1 MKTNKKTIII
11 LLLIV
16 IISVGFLYFTR
27 LNAQDNNNE
36 NNLDS
41 NTDLVSEK
49 IIVSPDIVRSVIIED
64 GQTYGELM
72 KSLELSP
79 ELANL
84 IYKKSFSTYDLAK
97 IRSGKEMKLIFDPE
111 DKQLKSLVY
120 CIDSESELIVENL
133 KYYKPEEDENIVS
146 SSTKIMPETDIDN
159 NSNWKAR
166 VGEINYDIKVV
177 EKEGKLES
185 SLYNW
190 ALENSVDERAI
201 IEMAN
206 AFQWSL
212 DFAMD
217 PRIGDNFKFIY
228 EERYLNED
236 YVMPGKL
243 LAAKYVNA
251 GENYEVY
258 FFEESED
265 NKGYFDVEGNSVQ
278 KMFLKAP
285 VAFKYISSGF
295 TTGLR
300 YISAF
305 DVSTGHRAI
314 DYAASYG
321 TPIRSVGDGTIVM
334 VKYNGSYGNMVSVR
348 HNGTYTT
355 NYAHMS
361 KFAVKYGDRVKQGEV
376 IGYVGSTGFS
386 TGPHVHFEMVKNGIK
401 INPLLEVLP
410 PGEAIKEENK
420 ARFFENIESLQ
431 ERLNK

>member
-1 MKTNKKTIII
+1 MKINKRITVI
-11 LLLIV
+11 LSVVALFL
-16 IISVGFLYFTR
+16 VGFLYYNQ
-27 LNAQDNNNE
+27 LNAQNNE
-36 NNLDS
+36 TKLNTENDAKIEENLIP
-41 NTDLVSEK
+41 E
-49 IIVSPDIVRSVIIED
+49 DIVKSVTIEK

-72 KSLELSP
+72 KDLNISSEISKEIYDVSLES
-79 ELANL
+79 
-84 IYKKSFSTYDLAK
+84 YDLAK
-97 IRSGKEMKLIFDPE
+97 IRAGKEISLYFDPVNEELKKLIY
-111 DKQLKSLVY
+111 S
-120 CIDSESELIVENL
+120 IDSELELVVENL
-133 KYYKPEEDENIVS
+133 NYYSLLEDKSVNS
-146 SSTKIMPETDIDN
+146 SSTETMLETN
-159 NSNWKAR
+159 EEENLHWRAK
-166 VGEINYDIKVV
+166 VGEINYEIKIV
-177 EKEGKLES
+177 EKEGELES

-190 ALENSVDERAI
+190 AVDNSVDERAI

-217 PRIGDNFKFIY
+217 PRVGDNFKFIY
-228 EERYLNED
+228 EERYLKED

-251 GENYEVY
+251 GQNYEVY

-265 NKGYFDVEGNSVQ
+265 NKGYFDSEGNSVQ

-300 YISAF
+300 YVSAF

-314 DYAASYG
+314 DYAANYG
-321 TPIRSVGDGTIVM
+321 TPIRSVGDGTIIM
-334 VKYNGSYGNMVSVR
+334 ARYNGSYGNMVSVR

-361 KFAVKYGDRVKQGEV
+361 KFAVKYGDKVKQGDV

-420 ARFFENIESLQ
+420 ARFFDSIKDLQ
-431 ERLNK
+431 EKLNN